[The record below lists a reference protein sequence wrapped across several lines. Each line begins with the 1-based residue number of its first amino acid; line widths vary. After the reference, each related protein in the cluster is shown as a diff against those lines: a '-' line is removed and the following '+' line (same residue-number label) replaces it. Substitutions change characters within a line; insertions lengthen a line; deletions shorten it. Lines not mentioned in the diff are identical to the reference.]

1 MRNTYLT
8 LDALKSTGGLNITG
22 TAYDSRLLILLENIS
37 RQVDRYTNRV
47 FYPWSGTQMF
57 SGDGSTLMLVPDLI
71 SVTSIKEDENE
82 DGTFEVT
89 WAGSGIGGTDFFL
102 TPFQN
107 QPSST
112 IEQIAKPFT
121 GVVVNSNSNGTQDE
135 FIYGMRNYEIVG
147 TWGYSHVQRDF
158 GNVTS
163 GSIAASGSITLTTA
177 GTAHEAGQLL
187 LIDSEWIYVKGVTTG
202 TLLNV
207 DRGVNGSSPTV
218 HASGTAV
225 LQIIYPGPVQEA
237 VRIQSARLWKR
248 NESAFSNL
256 VGMDQTG
263 QIAVFQGGLDGD
275 VKALLQ
281 PYKKFTI

>member
-22 TAYDSRLLILLENIS
+22 TAYDSRLLILLENVS

-57 SGDGSTLMLVPDLI
+57 SGDGSTSMLVPDLI
-71 SVTSIKEDENE
+71 SVTTLKEDENE
-82 DGTFEVT
+82 DGTFELT
-89 WAGSGIGGTDFFL
+89 WAGSGTGGTDFFL
-102 TPFQN
+102 EPFEN

-121 GVVVNSNSNGTQDE
+121 KISVNPHSNGTQDE
-135 FIYGMRNYEIVG
+135 FIQSVRNYEVVG

-158 GNVTS
+158 GNVAS
-163 GSIAASGSITLTTA
+163 GSLGGSGSITLTTA
-177 GTAHEAGQLL
+177 GTAHEVGQLL
-187 LIDSEWIYVKGVTTG
+187 LIDSEWIYVKAVTTG
-202 TLLNV
+202 TLLTV
-207 DRGVNGSSPTV
+207 DRGVNGSTPTI

-225 LQIIYPGPVQEA
+225 LQVIFPGPVQEA
-237 VRIQSARLWKR
+237 VRIQAARLWKR

-256 VGMDQTG
+256 LGMDQTG

-275 VKALLQ
+275 VKALLH
-281 PYKKFTI
+281 PYRKYTV